1 MWEVRGV
8 FIPPHCAAAAA
19 PVNWSRDHFQ
29 NYNTSITTSST
40 NIIAYRATM
49 VALLFG
55 INLSSGFVFYPNV
68 RISVSERKRK
78 TYSGGRKLKWTKFT
92 LTLTTFKTFHS
103 FSLFVPR
110 GKWQSKK
117 PDCAPHPCQHL
128 VSCVMLA
135 RNNILTQKSRSVSA
149 VHIFVGITWYWCSCA
164 SMN

>member
-1 MWEVRGV
+1 MRGV
-8 FIPPHCAAAAA
+8 FIPPHCDCCCCCSGELE
-19 PVNWSRDHFQ
+19 SRPLPKLQHQ
-29 NYNTSITTSST
+29 HHNQQHKYYCIPG
-40 NIIAYRATM
+40 RATM
-49 VALLFG
+49 LTWLFR

-68 RISVSERKRK
+68 RISLSERKRK

-135 RNNILTQKSRSVSA
+135 RNNILTQKSSSVSA
-149 VHIFVGITWYWCSCA
+149 VHIFVGIT
-164 SMN
+164 